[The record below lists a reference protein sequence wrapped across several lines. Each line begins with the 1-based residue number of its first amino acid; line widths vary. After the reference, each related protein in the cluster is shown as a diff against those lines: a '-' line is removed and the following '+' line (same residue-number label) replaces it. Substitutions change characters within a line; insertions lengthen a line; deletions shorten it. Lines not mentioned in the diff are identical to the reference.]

1 MTMKYTEKFAELISK
16 IKQDK
21 ENAVLFGNIYSPF
34 WEMIIEAVCEVIRNG
49 EDLEAF
55 LKKEQYLIDFGITP
69 ELCPDPQSC
78 ISAITGCSAE
88 ETPVQILTVSNWIS
102 FLVCKILK
110 GDKEELLQKKI
121 ETAKIGIRKTEQE
134 IVTQQ
139 QERKELLQSLL
150 ERSASGGSYIKFLD
164 HLEEL
169 DNMTLESLRVKRN
182 ISSGAFLTVEQKRT
196 HVERE
201 KKIQKGVQWYNSLLG
216 SIKEREGLLEIKK
229 AGDKITANLN
239 LLLDY
244 EQTIEKAEEEIKQI
258 KKEHQ
263 EISPLEIQ
271 SKIQKELEKVRD
283 LVRLSSRR
291 CHCECNPLVLEESK
305 CLTFHTINECF
316 ERILEFDPK
325 IFYNDRV
332 TIFGK
337 PQVLIVPGA
346 GNALYDWENNF
357 LIVPLNAYGN
367 NAMASIAAGIIEY
380 RLDVDE
386 SRYLLT
392 TYNQLAEN
400 KNIRS
405 STALKGQLIKDYI
418 TWMTSEYKGFRI
430 LKKEIKQWFEHEIG
444 PSKNEIYTP
453 ASYQIF
459 NLNKEEYQKQL
470 SEAEEMVKEGIESC
484 SDQQLWISSIL
495 FYQKGEL
502 AEALRF
508 LEIIAS
514 RKQAPP
520 MVYYNIGQIASKLN
534 MRQVAQNGFVE
545 YIKRNPQS
553 WWAKNAQERLGR
565 L

>member
-1 MTMKYTEKFAELISK
+1 MKYTDKFTDLISK
-16 IKQDK
+16 IKQDS
-21 ENAVLFGNIYSPF
+21 ENAVQGGNVYSAF
-34 WEMIIEAVCEVIRNG
+34 WEMVIGAVCEVIRNG
-49 EDLEAF
+49 EDLDAF
-55 LKKEQYLIDFGITP
+55 LKQEKYLIDFGITP
-69 ELCPDPQSC
+69 ELCPDPQGS
-78 ISAITGCSAE
+78 ISEITACPPE
-88 ETPVQILTVSNWIS
+88 KIPVQILTVSDWIS
-102 FLVCKILK
+102 LLVCKILK

-134 IVTQQ
+134 IKTQQ
-139 QERKELLQSLL
+139 QERKDLLQSLL
-150 ERSASGGSYIKFLD
+150 ERSSCGGQYKKFFDLLD
-164 HLEEL
+164 EL
-169 DNMTLESLRVKRN
+169 DGLILESLRVKRA
-182 ISSGAFLTVEQKRT
+182 ISNGAFLTVEQKRA

-201 KKIQKGVQWYNSLLG
+201 KRIQKEVQWYNSMVG
-216 SIKEREGLLEIKK
+216 SIKEREGVLEAKK
-229 AGDKITANLN
+229 VGDRITANFN

-244 EQTIEKAEEEIKQI
+244 EQTIEKAEEEIKII
-258 KKEHQ
+258 KRQHQ

-271 SKIQKELEKVRD
+271 SKVQKELEKIRD
-283 LVRLSSRR
+283 LVRLSARR
-291 CHCECNPLVLEESK
+291 CHCECNPLILKDSK
-305 CLTFHTINECF
+305 YLTFQMISECF

-337 PQVLIVPGA
+337 PQVLLVPGA

-357 LIVPLNAYGN
+357 LIVPLSAYGN
-367 NAMASIAAGIIEY
+367 NAMSSIAAGVIEY

-392 TYNQLAEN
+392 TYNQLTEN

-430 LKKEIKQWFEHEIG
+430 LKKEIKQWFEHEIA
-444 PSKNEIYTP
+444 PNKTEIYTP

-459 NLNKEEYQKQL
+459 NLKKEEYQKQL
-470 SEAEEMVKEGIESC
+470 SEAEEKVKEGVESC
-484 SDQQLWISSIL
+484 SDQELWTSSIL
-495 FYQKGEL
+495 YYQKGEL
-502 AEALRF
+502 SEALRF
-508 LEIIAS
+508 LEIIVS
-514 RKQAPP
+514 RKQAQP

-534 MRQVAQNGFVE
+534 MRQVAQNGFTE

-553 WWAKNAQERLGR
+553 WWAKNAQERLSR

>member
-1 MTMKYTEKFAELISK
+1 V
-16 IKQDK
+16 IK
-21 ENAVLFGNIYSPF
+21 
-34 WEMIIEAVCEVIRNG
+34 R
-49 EDLEAF
+49 
-55 LKKEQYLIDFGITP
+55 
-69 ELCPDPQSC
+69 SC
-78 ISAITGCSAE
+78 
-88 ETPVQILTVSNWIS
+88 
-102 FLVCKILK
+102 CK
-110 GDKEELLQKKI
+110 KKI
-121 ETAKIGIRKTEQE
+121 ETSKIGVRKTEQE
-134 IVTQQ
+134 IITQQ

-169 DNMTLESLRVKRN
+169 DNMTLESLRVKRT
-182 ISSGAFLTVEQKRT
+182 ISNGAFLTVEQKRS

-201 KKIQKGVQWYNSLLG
+201 KKIQKEVQWYNSLLG
-216 SIKEREGLLEIKK
+216 SIKEREGLLEVKK

-239 LLLDY
+239 MLLDY

-258 KKEHQ
+258 KKQHQ

-271 SKIQKELEKVRD
+271 SKVQKELEKIRD

-305 CLTFHTINECF
+305 CLTFQTINECF

-337 PQVLIVPGA
+337 PQVLMTPGA

-392 TYNQLAEN
+392 TYNQLSEN

-430 LKKEIKQWFEHEIG
+430 LKKEIKQWFEREIA

-484 SDQQLWISSIL
+484 SDQQLWINSIL

-502 AEALRF
+502 SEALRF

-514 RKQAPP
+514 RKQAQP

-534 MRQVAQNGFVE
+534 MRQAAQNGFTE

>member
-1 MTMKYTEKFAELISK
+1 MKYTEKFSGLISK
-16 IKQDK
+16 IKQDS
-21 ENAVLFGNIYSPF
+21 ENAVPLGNIYSPF
-34 WEMIIEAVCEVIRNG
+34 WEMVIEAVCEVIRNG

-69 ELCPDPQSC
+69 ELCPDPQSS
-78 ISAITGCSAE
+78 ISTISGCPSE
-88 ETPVQILTVSNWIS
+88 RIPVQILTVSNWIS
-102 FLVCKILK
+102 ILVCKILK

-121 ETAKIGIRKTEQE
+121 ETSKIGIRKTEQE
-134 IVTQQ
+134 IRTQQ
-139 QERKELLQSLL
+139 QERKDLLQSLL
-150 ERSASGGSYIKFLD
+150 ERSASGGQYIKFLYLLD
-164 HLEEL
+164 EL
-169 DNMTLESLRVKRN
+169 DSMILESLRVKRA
-182 ISSGAFLTVEQKRT
+182 ISNGAFLTVEQKRS

-201 KKIQKGVQWYNSLLG
+201 KKIQKEVQWYNSLLG
-216 SIKEREGLLEIKK
+216 CIKEREGLLEVKK
-229 AGDKITANLN
+229 AGDKITANFS

-244 EQTIEKAEEEIKQI
+244 EQTIEKADEEIKKI

-271 SKIQKELEKVRD
+271 SKVQKELEKIRD

-291 CHCECNPLVLEESK
+291 CHCECNPLILKESK
-305 CLTFHTINECF
+305 CLTFQTIGECF

-337 PQVLIVPGA
+337 LQVLLAPGA

-418 TWMTSEYKGFRI
+418 TWMTSEYKGYRI
-430 LKKEIKQWFEHEIG
+430 LKKEIKQWFEHEIA

-459 NLNKEEYQKQL
+459 NLKKEEYQKQL
-470 SEAEEMVKEGIESC
+470 SEAEEMFKEGIESC
-484 SDQQLWISSIL
+484 SDQQLWVSSIL

-502 AEALRF
+502 SEALRF
-508 LEIIAS
+508 LEIIVS
-514 RKQAPP
+514 RKQASP

-534 MRQVAQNGFVE
+534 MRQVAQNGFTE

>member
-1 MTMKYTEKFAELISK
+1 MKYTEKFTELISK

-21 ENAVLFGNIYSPF
+21 ENAALFGNIYSPF
-34 WEMIIEAVCEVIRNG
+34 WEMVIEAVCEVIRNG

-55 LKKEQYLIDFGITP
+55 LKQEQYLIDFGITP
-69 ELCPDPQSC
+69 ELCPDPQSS
-78 ISAITGCSAE
+78 ISAITGCSSE
-88 ETPVQILTVSNWIS
+88 GTPVQILTVSNWIS
-102 FLVCKILK
+102 VLVCKILK

-121 ETAKIGIRKTEQE
+121 ETSKIGVRKTEQE
-134 IVTQQ
+134 IITQQ

-169 DNMTLESLRVKRN
+169 DNMTLESLRVKRT
-182 ISSGAFLTVEQKRT
+182 ISNGAFLTVEQKRS

-201 KKIQKGVQWYNSLLG
+201 KKIQKEVQWYNSLLG
-216 SIKEREGLLEIKK
+216 SIKEREGLLEVKK

-239 LLLDY
+239 MLLDY

-258 KKEHQ
+258 KKQHQ

-271 SKIQKELEKVRD
+271 SKVQKELEKIRD

-305 CLTFHTINECF
+305 CLTFQTINECF

-337 PQVLIVPGA
+337 PQVLMTPGA

-392 TYNQLAEN
+392 TYNQLSEN

-430 LKKEIKQWFEHEIG
+430 LKKEIKQWFEREIA

-484 SDQQLWISSIL
+484 SDQQLWINSIL

-502 AEALRF
+502 SEALRF

-514 RKQAPP
+514 RKQAQP

-534 MRQVAQNGFVE
+534 MRQAAQNGFTE

>member
-1 MTMKYTEKFAELISK
+1 MKYTEKFAELVSK
-16 IKQDK
+16 IMQDS
-21 ENAVLFGNIYSPF
+21 ENAVLLGTIYSPF
-34 WEMIIEAVCEVIRNG
+34 WEMVVGAVCEVIRNG

-55 LKKEQYLIDFGITP
+55 LEKEQHLIDFGITP
-69 ELCPDPQSC
+69 ELCPDRQSC
-78 ISAITGCSAE
+78 VSAITGYPKE
-88 ETPVQILTVSNWIS
+88 RVPVQILTVSNWIS
-102 FLVCKILK
+102 ILVCKILK

-121 ETAKIGIRKTEQE
+121 ETSKIGIRKTEQE
-134 IVTQQ
+134 IRTYQ
-139 QERKELLQSLL
+139 QERKDLLQSFL
-150 ERSASGGSYIKFLD
+150 ERSASGGQHIKFLD
-164 HLEEL
+164 LL
-169 DNMTLESLRVKRN
+169 DEIDNLTLESLRVKKA
-182 ISSGAFLTVEQKRT
+182 ISNGAFLTVEQKRS

-201 KKIQKGVQWYNSLLG
+201 KRIQKEVQWYNSLLG
-216 SIKEREGLLEIKK
+216 SIKEREGMLEVKK
-229 AGDKITANLN
+229 VGDRITASFI

-244 EQTIEKAEEEIKQI
+244 EQSIEKADEEIKKI
-258 KKEHQ
+258 KKQHQ

-271 SKIQKELEKVRD
+271 SKVQKELEKIRD

-291 CHCECNPLVLEESK
+291 CHCECNPLILEESK
-305 CLTFHTINECF
+305 YLTFQTISECF

-337 PQVLIVPGA
+337 PQVLLAPGV
-346 GNALYDWENNF
+346 GNALYDWENNI

-405 STALKGQLIKDYI
+405 STALKSQLVKDYI
-418 TWMTSEYKGFRI
+418 TWMTSEYKGYRI
-430 LKKEIKQWFEHEIG
+430 LKKEIKQWFEHEIAPG
-444 PSKNEIYTP
+444 KNEIYTP
-453 ASYQIF
+453 VSYQIF
-459 NLNKEEYQKQL
+459 NLKKEEYQKQL
-470 SEAEEMVKEGIESC
+470 SEAEEKVKEGIESC
-484 SDQQLWISSIL
+484 SDQQLWASSIL

-502 AEALRF
+502 SEALRF
-508 LEIIAS
+508 LEVIVS
-514 RKQAPP
+514 RKEASP

-534 MRQVAQNGFVE
+534 MRQVAQNGFTE